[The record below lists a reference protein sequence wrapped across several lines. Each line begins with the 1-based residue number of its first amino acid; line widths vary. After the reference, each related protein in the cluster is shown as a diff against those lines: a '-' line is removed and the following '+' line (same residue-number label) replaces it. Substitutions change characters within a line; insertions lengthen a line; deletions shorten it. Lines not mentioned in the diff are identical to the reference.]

1 MKKSSNKRMK
11 YTEEVKDDKS
21 QSSGKKRNLK
31 SSSKEIMKSC
41 ELSKG
46 SQSKNEGKI
55 KRSYRSKTF

>member
-31 SSSKEIMKSC
+31 SSIQEAHQSC
-41 ELSKG
+41 ELIKG
-46 SQSKNEGKI
+46 QQ
-55 KRSYRSKTF
+55 R